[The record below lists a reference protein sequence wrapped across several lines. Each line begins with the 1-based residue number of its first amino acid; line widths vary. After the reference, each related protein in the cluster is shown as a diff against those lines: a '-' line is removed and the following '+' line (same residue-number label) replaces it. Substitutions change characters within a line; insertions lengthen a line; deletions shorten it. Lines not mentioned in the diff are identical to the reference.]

1 MLTDRGE
8 PHTSPPF
15 TSTTWRGQLLE
26 LLAVPGDL
34 GCTLTVLRS
43 NSPSSLGCGIIL
55 SKLTTNSQTKHW
67 YRHHPGHTSL
77 VPACR
82 SPELTTGEI
91 LNWRFSWEFNEKSFP
106 ISKLTGDN
114 ERQCPVDDLNL
125 SSAWQQKPFRVHTTH
140 RSVLATLLIGFRLPP
155 SRSRPDVIDNKIQPS
170 YRYRRWFPR
179 PKISRLV

>member
-1 MLTDRGE
+1 MLGCLSEGQPQTSPSVHDRGSWRE
-8 PHTSPPF
+8 SLETSAPPWLYWE
-15 TSTTWRGQLLE
+15 S
-26 LLAVPGDL
+26 
-34 GCTLTVLRS
+34 
-43 NSPSSLGCGIIL
+43 SPSSLGCGIIL

-91 LNWRFSWEFNEKSFP
+91 LNWRFSWEFNEKTFP
-106 ISKLTGDN
+106 ISKLTRDN
-114 ERQCPVDDLNL
+114 EWQCPVDDLNL
-125 SSAWQQKPFRVHTTH
+125 SSAWQQKPFRVHNTH
-140 RSVLATLLIGFRLPP
+140 RSVLSTLLLGFRLPP